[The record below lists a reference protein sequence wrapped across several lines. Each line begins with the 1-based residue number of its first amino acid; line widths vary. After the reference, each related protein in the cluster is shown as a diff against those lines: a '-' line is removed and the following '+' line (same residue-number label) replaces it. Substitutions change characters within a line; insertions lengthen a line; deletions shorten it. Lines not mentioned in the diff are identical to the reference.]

1 MEEPKQILT
10 PEEVSRLAVM
20 AEAELAN
27 EYLSSLLLL
36 SNGPEPSHFP
46 SP

>member
-20 AEAELAN
+20 AEAEDRK
-27 EYLSSLLLL
+27 SVV
-36 SNGPEPSHFP
+36 
-46 SP
+46 

>member
-1 MEEPKQILT
+1 MEEPEQILT

-27 EYLSSLLLL
+27 EYLYQIL
-36 SNGPEPSHFP
+36 
-46 SP
+46 